1 MATPNGF
8 ESIENVTRVG
18 NTLKMDSMS
27 SNNQSVFLDHQMKI
41 ENTNSKEPSKEE
53 DNVDNVSEGE
63 ETINVRV
70 PEVSA
75 EDDPKIM

>member
-27 SNNQSVFLDHQMKI
+27 SNNQSVFLDQQMKI
-41 ENTNSKEPSKEE
+41 ENTNSKDPSKEE

-70 PEVSA
+70 PKVSS

>member
-27 SNNQSVFLDHQMKI
+27 SNNQSVFLDQQMKI
-41 ENTNSKEPSKEE
+41 ENTNSKDPSKEE
-53 DNVDNVSEGE
+53 DNIDKVSEGE
-63 ETINVRV
+63 ETINVKV